1 MAAVAVIPY
10 PVPCP
15 SPSLSVPILYRSAS
29 AAAGG
34 GCGCSLSLSNLR
46 IRSLFALVARAGG
59 HDGGGAPCGG
69 TGLGVVVVALLLLAP
84 SSLPPIPFLFR
95 PFLLHAAAHRAPC
108 PLSLSRSLPRQ
119 QWRTTDRLLYPSVP
133 CGGCAKF
140 PFFRK
145 QWGSRVLCLEKCW
158 FKG

>member
-1 MAAVAVIPY
+1 MRRCTGWALALAA
-10 PVPCP
+10 
-15 SPSLSVPILYRSAS
+15 LRRGGAS
-29 AAAGG
+29 APPDFGHGG
-34 GCGCSLSLSNLR
+34 GG
-46 IRSLFALVARAGG
+46 
-59 HDGGGAPCGG
+59 
-69 TGLGVVVVALLLLAP
+69 GLGVVVVALLLLAP